1 MAVEEVTWLEDW
13 SSSSLA
19 IFSNCLDMPIV
30 GVKETGVHSEIQGI
44 TSGREGSCKEE
55 DVEGVSEEFKGGRF
69 LEWGV
74 VGAKGASGGMPM
86 DIGAHLKERKGG
98 FLGRLLFSLF
108 DITWILFAIVK
119 EILLV
124 WDDSFMRRRLIWSPA
139 LLCILWTACPSNCT
153 KLPDRWIPR
162 PVRKISCMDR
172 DDGRME
178 FHRGSNCSRFSSQH
192 NYWREQVGRPTE
204 AIDCVKQSMLVTTP
218 VDACVQ
224 EESSAPGF
232 GGSATN
238 GTNTRKRKSRWDQ
251 PIEAHPDPRFH
262 PHKEQ
267 KVQPNLLQSF
277 GSIPQPGISEM
288 VLDHTN
294 GISRMDKD
302 CPGFVHNHP
311 QQDQAEEEEDERQNL
326 HEDVPPGFAYPLNTP
341 LFSSNAS
348 SASADLAQQTV
359 SHSNSTFEVAGAS
372 TEEIQFLLACFLWNS
387 IVHCSTVWDSPGRNY
402 AKLGC
407 CSRHAFP
414 SFSTIAPYPRDRR
427 DPPSQTVNPIT
438 RNQPGE
444 EQQNCHGSASC
455 HTDQSTPS
463 TSGASPPD
471 VNVPCAN
478 NQHVFKRVKNNSYD
492 LGRKYFRQQ
501 KWNNSKVRSP
511 WHRKWNSWG
520 FMANNARN
528 GVCSIG
534 IGNLANEPKGPYCS
548 EDVSN
553 RVENAG
559 NTSYQHPQH
568 QNQH

>member
-1 MAVEEVTWLEDW
+1 MFREEGLGGALDSNVKGLINKGWGMAVEMAVEEVTWLEDW

-30 GVKETGVHSEIQGI
+30 GVKETGVHNEIQGTQKADLI
-44 TSGREGSCKEE
+44 YLQETKILKMLRELVRSLRVGDFWNGELWVQREPLVGCRCS
-55 DVEGVSEEFKGGRF
+55 EG
-69 LEWGV
+69 
-74 VGAKGASGGMPM
+74 
-86 DIGAHLKERKGG
+86 IGARLKERKGG
-98 FLGRLLFSLF
+98 FLGRVHQ
-108 DITWILFAIVK
+108 IAR
-119 EILLV
+119 
-124 WDDSFMRRRLIWSPA
+124 SFR
-139 LLCILWTACPSNCT
+139 
-153 KLPDRWIPR
+153 DRWIPR

-232 GGSATN
+232 GGSVTN

-359 SHSNSTFEVAGAS
+359 SHSNSTFEFGTPQGETMQSWVVA
-372 TEEIQFLLACFLWNS
+372 
-387 IVHCSTVWDSPGRNY
+387 PGMPF
-402 AKLGC
+402 
-407 CSRHAFP
+407 HPFP
-414 SFSTIAPYPRDRR
+414 PLPPYPRDRR

-478 NQHVFKRVKNNSYD
+478 TQHVFKRVKNNSYD